1 MTQGDLNKLLLSDNE
16 VSDIVGGPS
25 LQTSQNYS
33 EILGPKSE
41 TMSDNSC
48 AETAF
53 NTMWTACNGS
63 GYTGVEGRRIG
74 REGDTDSYLVDQG
87 VVSFLDPGAAR
98 RFLDR
103 TVQGWDHCAAV
114 RFSVTDPGPPP
125 STDTYIL
132 GTPGRSGDI
141 SAVVNHID
149 DAEGYVCGRAVTSRV
164 NVLIDVLVCGKGVAE
179 AQPVAVVNGIV
190 TKMH

>member
-1 MTQGDLNKLLLSDNE
+1 MKVIMAKGLVSEMVRGCVALAAVACVGVAAGCSNTLPGTPSAQPPHETRPPTLTQGDLNKLLLSDNE

-132 GTPGRSGDI
+132 GNSWQVR
-141 SAVVNHID
+141 
-149 DAEGYVCGRAVTSRV
+149 
-164 NVLIDVLVCGKGVAE
+164 
-179 AQPVAVVNGIV
+179 
-190 TKMH
+190 